1 MRPVESKCGDED
13 HLFFSAEINNFKA
26 TFIINLSNITCVDQF
41 FYGDQFESI
50 VSLLQKCY
58 LQKSLHHH
66 FECTQTL
73 TGPINTQEV
82 TIWPACKIR

>member
-1 MRPVESKCGDED
+1 MQECVTCGQNAARGKESKCGDED

-50 VSLLQKCY
+50 VSLLQVLSPKESSPP
-58 LQKSLHHH
+58 LLNVHKL
-66 FECTQTL
+66 
-73 TGPINTQEV
+73 
-82 TIWPACKIR
+82 